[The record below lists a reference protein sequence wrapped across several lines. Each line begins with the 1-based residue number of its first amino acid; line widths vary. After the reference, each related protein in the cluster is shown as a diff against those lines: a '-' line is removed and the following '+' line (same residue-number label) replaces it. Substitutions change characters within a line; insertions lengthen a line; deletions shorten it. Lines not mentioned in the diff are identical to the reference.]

1 MTVKRDLKRRVRERQ
16 ARTGE
21 SYMTALRHV
30 EGPVHEP
37 VEERRA
43 FPVVELV
50 DVSEIAAPLGY
61 KLRVT
66 VASSVVD
73 RVDVAATLTRFR
85 DLLLATTRDHQLELM
100 RDVVLRGERP
110 LSRFDRER
118 VHQEWYDVRRFLER
132 ARAGLGGV
140 SDSGK
145 LLAMMVDSKAGP
157 MMTLFHLALRV
168 ELLNIKREPTLGLS
182 EVPPPAPGRDWEVI
196 PW

>member
-30 EGPVHEP
+30 EGSVHEP
-37 VEERRA
+37 VEECRA

-66 VASSVVD
+66 VASSVIE
-73 RVDVAATLTRFR
+73 RVDVAAALTRFR

-110 LSRFDRER
+110 LARFDRDR
-118 VHQEWYDVRRFLER
+118 VHQYWYDVRRFLDR

-140 SDSGK
+140 TDCGT
-145 LLAMMVDSKAGP
+145 LLAMPVDSKTGP
-157 MMTLFHLALRV
+157 VMAMFHLALRV
-168 ELLNIKREPTLGLS
+168 ELLNIKREPTLRLS
-182 EVPPPAPGRDWEVI
+182 EIPPPAPGRNWEAI